1 MHLSMVRYLKSTCK
15 ILRKSLGTKPT
26 RMTGELMRCR
36 SQIKLSRAQVGAGSP
51 RSPGCLIL
59 PTAVK
64 NICQNAKLPAA
75 SRFTDPLP
83 ANGILIISVT
93 ATAISSAASRRPGPA
108 LSSAVACLFL
118 CRPRNLWIDAA
129 TAARKAA
136 RIRCPRLVS

>member
-51 RSPGCLIL
+51 RPPGCLIL

-64 NICQNAKLPAA
+64 NICQNAKRPAA
-75 SRFTDPLP
+75 RSQLRARGRGRFTDPLP

-93 ATAISSAASRRPGPA
+93 ATAMSGSSLPGPFIWQWPA
-108 LSSAVACLFL
+108 CSSVGQG
-118 CRPRNLWIDAA
+118 
-129 TAARKAA
+129 T
-136 RIRCPRLVS
+136 SG

>member
-93 ATAISSAASRRPGPA
+93 ATAISWPCLVLSAKFFTQKDECMHGVLNKVYLRNLFRDGCNFSRR
-108 LSSAVACLFL
+108 
-118 CRPRNLWIDAA
+118 I
-129 TAARKAA
+129 
-136 RIRCPRLVS
+136 